1 MVNQVLNQC
10 YTCKAEDCEIKDCKR
25 GEIYNIIAETAIVK
39 INKCTGWTVELYQS
53 HFQKQHNHK
62 QNNIEQQNATKN
74 NTKSHRQST
83 SEKSE
88 INRLEEDVQ

>member
-25 GEIYNIIAETAIVK
+25 GEIYNIIAETAVVK

-74 NTKSHRQST
+74 NTKSHGQST